1 MVETVEPSSW
11 PFWMSSLLPASE
23 ASCERRWPT
32 VTHKLGAACISVW
45 VLVSLGV
52 SGLLLVPREEE
63 GEGGETPEKW
73 ESRPACLLI
82 LGLQPH
88 NPELRQFSQLY
99 TPWLGH
105 FSDFLFSQCYL
116 PPDLR
121 QKRGCFSH
129 CVPCGPFSVAL
140 RILVGLPCPL
150 LPHPSYLCWRMFA
163 AFGSPALSLETLS
176 KKIAEVPFQLCTL
189 YSELSLSLASV

>member
-1 MVETVEPSSW
+1 MCDIKPPICGFYMNSIYSTGI
-11 PFWMSSLLPASE
+11 LCDITLTLYDKAI
-23 ASCERRWPT
+23 
-32 VTHKLGAACISVW
+32 LY
-45 VLVSLGV
+45 
-52 SGLLLVPREEE
+52 
-63 GEGGETPEKW
+63 
-73 ESRPACLLI
+73 I

-99 TPWLGH
+99 TPWLGC
-105 FSDFLFSQCYL
+105 FSDFLFGQCYL

-163 AFGSPALSLETLS
+163 AFGSQALSLETLG